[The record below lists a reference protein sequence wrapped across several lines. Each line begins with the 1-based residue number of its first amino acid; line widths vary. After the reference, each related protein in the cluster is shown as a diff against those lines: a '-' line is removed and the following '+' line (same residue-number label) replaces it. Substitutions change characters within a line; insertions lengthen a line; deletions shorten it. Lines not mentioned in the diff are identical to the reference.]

1 MEETIVRSVTGLAM
15 SRRGLLGLAAGLGLA
30 APGHAET
37 YPSRPVRLIVPFTP
51 GGGTDNLG
59 RLVARALTDR
69 LGQPVVVENRG
80 GAGGNIGQAAAAT
93 APADGYTTLVTGN
106 GIAISDLLFRNPGFD
121 WKKDFVHIARFASTP
136 MLLVVNNDVPVRSL
150 TEFIA
155 FARANKGKLNHGTP
169 GAGTAQHL
177 AAALFDDMAG
187 TQIIHVPYRGTGP
200 SVTGLL
206 TGEVEVMFASVS
218 AVETL
223 IREGKVRALANT
235 AATRA
240 RAWPE
245 LPAIGEALPGYAA
258 ELWYTFAAPAQTPA
272 PVVATLE
279 AAARNVTADAAF
291 RDLLM
296 ERGFDPAYLGRAELS
311 AALDADRRRWEPV
324 LQRTGITP
332 E

>member
-1 MEETIVRSVTGLAM
+1 MRRVIEFPWVRREFLA
-15 SRRGLLGLAAGLGLA
+15 LAAGLGIA
-30 APGHAET
+30 VPGHAQA
-37 YPSRPVRLIVPFTP
+37 YPSRPIRLVVPFTP

-69 LGQPVVVENRG
+69 LGQAVVIENRG
-80 GAGGNIGQAAAAT
+80 GAGGNIGQAMAAQAS
-93 APADGYTTLVTGN
+93 ADGYTALFTGN
-106 GIAISDLLFRNPGFD
+106 GIVISDLLFRNPGFD

-136 MLLVVNNDVPVRSL
+136 MLLVVNNDVPINNL
-150 TEFIA
+150 AEFIA
-155 FARANKGKLNHGTP
+155 YARANRGKLNHGTP

-177 AAALFDDMAG
+177 AAALFDDLAG

-206 TGEVEVMFASVS
+206 TGEVEVMFASAS

-223 IREGKVRALANT
+223 IREGKVRALATT
-235 AATRA
+235 AAARA

-245 LPAIGEALPGYAA
+245 LPAIGEALPDYAA
-258 ELWYTFAAPAQTPA
+258 ELWYTFAAPVRTPS
-272 PVVATLE
+272 PIVSTLE
-279 AAARNVTADAAF
+279 TAAKDIMANKAF
-291 RDLLM
+291 CNLLM
-296 ERGFDPAYLGRAELS
+296 ERGFDPAYLGHAELD

-324 LQRTGITP
+324 LHRTGITP

>member
-1 MEETIVRSVTGLAM
+1 LRSVTDLPLA
-15 SRRGLLGLAAGLGLA
+15 RRGLLALAAGLGIV

-37 YPSRPVRLIVPFTP
+37 YPSRPIRLIVPFTP

-59 RLVARALTDR
+59 RLVARVLTDR
-69 LGQPVVVENRG
+69 LGQPVVIENRG
-80 GAGGNIGQAAAAT
+80 GAGGNIGQALAAQ
-93 APADGYTTLVTGN
+93 APADGYTTLFTGN
-106 GIAISDLLFRNPGFD
+106 GIVISDLLFRNPGFD

-136 MLLVVNNDVPVRSL
+136 MLLVVNNDVPVRNL
-150 TEFIA
+150 AEFIA
-155 FARANKGKLNHGTP
+155 YARANRGKLNHGTP

-177 AAALFDDMAG
+177 AAALFDDLAG
-187 TQIIHVPYRGTGP
+187 AQITHVPYRGTGP

-206 TGEVEVMFASVS
+206 SGEVEVMFASAS

-223 IREGKVRALANT
+223 IRDGKVRALANT

-258 ELWYTFAAPAQTPA
+258 ELWYTFAAPVQTPA
-272 PVVATLE
+272 PIVATLE
-279 AAARNVTADAAF
+279 TAARDVMADAAF
-291 RDLLM
+291 CNLLM
-296 ERGFDPAYLGRAELS
+296 ERGFDPAYLGRAELD
-311 AALDADRRRWEPV
+311 AALEADRRRWEPV

>member
-1 MEETIVRSVTGLAM
+1 MHPVQTPSLARRSML
-15 SRRGLLGLAAGLGLA
+15 SLAAALA
-30 APGHAET
+30 WAGAARAET
-37 YPSRPVRLIVPFTP
+37 YPSRPIRLVVPFTP

-59 RLVARALTDR
+59 RLVARALSER
-69 LGQPVVVENRG
+69 LGQTVVIENRG
-80 GAGGNIGQAAAAT
+80 GAGGNIGQAAVAQAA
-93 APADGYTTLVTGN
+93 PDGYTTLFTGN

-121 WKKDFVHIARFASTP
+121 WKRDFVHIARFASTP
-136 MLLVVNNDVPVRSL
+136 MLLVVNTAVPVRNL
-150 TEFIA
+150 AEFIA
-155 FARANKGKLNHGTP
+155 YARANPGKLNHGTP

-177 AAALFDDMAG
+177 AAALFDDLAG
-187 TQIIHVPYRGTGP
+187 TRIVHVPYRGTGP

-235 AATRA
+235 AAERA

-245 LPAIGEALPGYAA
+245 LPTIGEALPGYAA
-258 ELWYTFAAPAQTPA
+258 ELWYTFATPAQTPA
-272 PVVATLE
+272 PIVTTLE
-279 AAARNVTADAAF
+279 TAAREVMADEAF
-291 RDLLM
+291 RTLLM

-311 AALDADRRRWEPV
+311 AALEADRRRWEPV
-324 LQRTGITP
+324 LQRTGISP

>member
-1 MEETIVRSVTGLAM
+1 MA
-15 SRRGLLGLAAGLGLA
+15 RRGLLALAAGLTIA

-37 YPSRPVRLIVPFTP
+37 YPSRPIRLVVPFTP

-59 RLVARALTDR
+59 RLVGRAMSER
-69 LGQPVVVENRG
+69 LGQPMVIENRG
-80 GAGGNIGQAAAAT
+80 GAGGNIGQAVAAQAV
-93 APADGYTTLVTGN
+93 PDGYTTLFTGN

-121 WKKDFVHIARFASTP
+121 WKRDFVHIARFASTP
-136 MLLVVNNDVPVRSL
+136 MLLVVNNTLPVRNL
-150 TEFIA
+150 AEFIA
-155 FARANKGKLNHGTP
+155 YARANPGKLNHGTP

-177 AAALFDDMAG
+177 AAALFDDLAG

-200 SVTGLL
+200 SVAGLL

-245 LPAIGEALPGYAA
+245 LPAIAEALPGYAA

-272 PVVATLE
+272 PIVAILE
-279 AAARNVTADAAF
+279 TASREVMADAAF
-291 RDLLM
+291 RNLLM
-296 ERGFDPAYLGRAELS
+296 ERGFDPAYLDRAELG
-311 AALDADRRRWEPV
+311 AALEADRRRWEPV
-324 LQRTGITP
+324 LQRTGISP

>member
-1 MEETIVRSVTGLAM
+1 MRPVTYTPLG
-15 SRRGLLGLAAGLGLA
+15 RRGLLALATGLAIA
-30 APGHAET
+30 APARAET
-37 YPSRPVRLIVPFTP
+37 YPTRPIRLIVPYTP

-59 RLVARALTDR
+59 RLVARTLGER
-69 LGQPVVVENRG
+69 LGQPVVIENRG
-80 GAGGNIGQAAAAT
+80 GAGGNIGQAAAAQ
-93 APADGYTTLVTGN
+93 AAADGYTTLITGN
-106 GIAISDLLFRNPGFD
+106 GIAISDLLFRNPGYD

-136 MLLVVNNDVPVRSL
+136 MLLVVNNDVPARSL
-150 TEFIA
+150 AEFIA
-155 FARANKGKLNHGTP
+155 YARANRGRLNHGTP
-169 GAGTAQHL
+169 GAGTSQHL
-177 AAALFDDMAG
+177 AAALFDDLAG

-206 TGEVEVMFASVS
+206 TGEVEVMFASAS

-223 IREGKVRALANT
+223 IREGKVRALATT

-258 ELWYTFAAPAQTPA
+258 ELWYTFAAPVRTPPA
-272 PVVATLE
+272 IVSTLE
-279 AAARNVTADAAF
+279 AAAKDIMANEAF
-291 RDLLM
+291 CNLLM
-296 ERGFDPAYLGRAELS
+296 ERGFDPAYLGHAALD